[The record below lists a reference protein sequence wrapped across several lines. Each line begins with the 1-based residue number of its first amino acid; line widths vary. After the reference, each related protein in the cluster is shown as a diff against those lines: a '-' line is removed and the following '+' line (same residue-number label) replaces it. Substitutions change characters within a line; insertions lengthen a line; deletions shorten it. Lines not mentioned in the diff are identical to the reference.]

1 MRVWQIA
8 AYVLVLAAIAG
19 CAPKMTQLATP
30 TKLQD
35 LQLSKGLV
43 QGQGETPANTDWWRA
58 LLNAQQREILRLAL
72 RNNPDLEEAEARV
85 QLAAAQLRGA
95 GAKLVPQADLAGHIE
110 VSRWTKNQFYLPPYA
125 GESSWN
131 NALKLDFSYHLDLWG
146 KEREQVR
153 EARLHLLMMQQKQR
167 AATLV
172 LEAAVVQQLLA
183 IAGNDAVLAQLH
195 DEQQILQQIEN
206 IEEQRQQHG
215 LSNSLAALEN
225 AARLLRLQREIE
237 AEEAQQEQNREAL
250 AALCGQGTRLPAT
263 LRNADRRS
271 LLRLHW
277 QSPTQVPAAWVGARP
292 DVVAQRNAIEA
303 AAAAIKVARDAY
315 YPNINLVAFAGG
327 LAAAGGLFTFLHPGS
342 LQAGIGPAISLP
354 LFTGGRL
361 RGNFDASKANYDL
374 TLAQYRKTLLQA
386 LQQVAG
392 DLTTLQA
399 AAQERASLQQRE
411 VILEH
416 SAQLQQQ
423 RYQAGLSNALP
434 ALEARIPL
442 LENRLERLRLD
453 THAEQTLVAFY
464 AEWGG
469 RVVAQTWPD
478 KSAVH
483 G

>member
-1 MRVWQIA
+1 MRSWRIIA
-8 AYVLVLAAIAG
+8 CFVVLAAFTG
-19 CAPKMTQLATP
+19 CAPKMPQLAAP

-43 QGQGETPANTDWWRA
+43 LTGATQPAKADWWQA
-58 LLNAQQREILRLAL
+58 LLNERQQEILRLAL

-85 QLAAAQLRGA
+85 RLAAASLRSA
-95 GAKLVPQADLAGHIE
+95 GAKLSPQADLAGHIG
-110 VSRWTKNQFYLPPYA
+110 VSRWTQNQFYLPPYA

-131 NALKLDFSYHLDLWG
+131 NALKLDFSYHFDLWG
-146 KEREQVR
+146 KEQERVH
-153 EARLHLLMMQQKQR
+153 EAQLQLLMMQQKQK

-172 LEAAVVQQLLA
+172 LEAAVLQQLLA
-183 IAGNDAVLAQLH
+183 IAGNAAALAQLH
-195 DEQQILQQIEN
+195 AEQRILQQIES
-206 IEEQRQQHG
+206 IEEQREQHG
-215 LSNSLAALEN
+215 LSNSLLALEN
-225 AARLLRLQREIE
+225 AARLSRLQREIE
-237 AEEAQQEQNREAL
+237 AEGAQREQNREAL
-250 AALCGQGTRLPAT
+250 AILCGQGTRLPTA
-263 LRNADRRS
+263 LRDPDPQS
-271 LLRLHW
+271 LIQPHW
-277 QSPTQVPAAWVGARP
+277 RSPTQVPAAWVGARP

-303 AAAAIKVARDAY
+303 AAAAIQVARDAY

-354 LFTGGRL
+354 IFSGGRL

-399 AAQERASLQQRE
+399 AAQERASLQHRE
-411 VILEH
+411 AILEH
-416 SAQLQQQ
+416 SARLQQQ

-434 ALEARIPL
+434 ALEAQIPL
-442 LENRLERLRLD
+442 IENRLERLRLD
-453 THAEQTLVAFY
+453 THAEQTLVGLY
-464 AEWGG
+464 AALGG
-469 RVVAQTWPD
+469 RVVMQTWPGT
-478 KSAVH
+478 SAGH